1 MNLDFIAAY
10 YHYLYLYPE
19 NVFLRYALLA
29 IKNNNELRL
38 KYDIVYN
45 FLLLIP
51 TTFSGFF
58 KNSFIQFGC
67 SLFYIIFLLLY
78 IYKPSTS
85 AKNSLAL

>member
-58 KNSFIQFGC
+58 KKILLFNLDVPYFILSF
-67 SLFYIIFLLLY
+67 SYSIFINLLLLLK
-78 IYKPSTS
+78 IV
-85 AKNSLAL
+85 